1 MPISLSGSVMKFKDD
16 CSSLKEYIVFND
28 EYKSVQINGAV
39 ENQNL
44 HALQAVDMLIVSAP
58 EFFIKLIG

>member
-1 MPISLSGSVMKFKDD
+1 MKFMDS

-58 EFFIKLIG
+58 EFLSEPIG